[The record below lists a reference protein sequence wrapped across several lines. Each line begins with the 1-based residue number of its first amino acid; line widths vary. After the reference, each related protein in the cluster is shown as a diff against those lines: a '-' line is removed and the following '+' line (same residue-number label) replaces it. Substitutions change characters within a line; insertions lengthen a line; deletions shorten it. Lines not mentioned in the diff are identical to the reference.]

1 MKCLLILC
9 LTVGLAIVNTHQ
21 SSATATRAITNIH
34 QTAEAQLQLS
44 TSILEERYSEG
55 SRYLHLLLNLT
66 YLNTGNRPI
75 LLDKKSS
82 LVYRKLVSKTLKAA
96 SQNKYVY
103 DARSSIISVEGMRA
117 VGMRMDS
124 PPEIE
129 AFVTINPG
137 ESYNLKAEVILY
149 LYNGTKDTEDSLH
162 PGRYFLQVKVAT
174 WFYFADVD
182 EYREKWRDEGYLW
195 SKNIMSVPM
204 PFTVKQIL

>member
-1 MKCLLILC
+1 MKRLLILC

-21 SSATATRAITNIH
+21 SSATRPITNAH

-44 TSILEERYSEG
+44 TSILEQRYSVEAG
-55 SRYLHLLLNLT
+55 SRYLRLLLNLI
-66 YLNTGNRPI
+66 YSNTGNRPI

-96 SQNKYVY
+96 SQKKYVY
-103 DARSSIISVEGMRA
+103 DARASFIFVEAMRA

-124 PPEIE
+124 PTERE
-129 AFVTINPG
+129 AFVTIKPG
-137 ESYNLKAEVILY
+137 ESYSLKAEVILY
-149 LYNGTKDTEDSLH
+149 LYDGTKDTEDRLH
-162 PGRYFLQVKVAT
+162 PGTHLLQVKVAT

-195 SKNIMSVPM
+195 SKD
-204 PFTVKQIL
+204 